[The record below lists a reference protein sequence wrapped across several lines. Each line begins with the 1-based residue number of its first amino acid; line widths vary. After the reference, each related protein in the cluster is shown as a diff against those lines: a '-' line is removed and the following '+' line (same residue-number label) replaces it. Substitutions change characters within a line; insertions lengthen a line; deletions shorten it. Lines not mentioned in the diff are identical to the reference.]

1 MVQHYLE
8 AKIPRELHILNLEDD
23 PLDTNLIQANLAES
37 EIGCELL
44 RVQDRSAFVA
54 ALEEGDFDLI
64 LADHSLP
71 GFDGLSALRVARELR
86 PEVPFV
92 FVSGTLDEETAI
104 ESLKS
109 GATDYVLKHRL
120 ERLPRR
126 SGALCARPRS
136 EPSVSRRKLS
146 GRGLRP

>member
-1 MVQHYLE
+1 MRSPRFLGILRIEYRERAPRHPKDLRRIGSARMVQGYLE
-8 AKIPRELHILNLEDD
+8 AKTSRGLHILNLEDD

-71 GFDGLSALRVARELR
+71 GFDG
-86 PEVPFV
+86 
-92 FVSGTLDEETAI
+92 
-104 ESLKS
+104 
-109 GATDYVLKHRL
+109 
-120 ERLPRR
+120 
-126 SGALCARPRS
+126 
-136 EPSVSRRKLS
+136 
-146 GRGLRP
+146 